1 MQIKNIGEN
10 VYQIDNQIATVNLTP
25 TKQVYQEKLIPYEDK
40 EFRLWNPRRSKL
52 AASIIKGL
60 TIFPFKKDSNV

>member
-40 EFRLWNPRRSKL
+40 EFRLWNPRRLKVL
-52 AASIIKGL
+52 LYFHLRKIQMYYI
-60 TIFPFKKDSNV
+60 

>member
-40 EFRLWNPRRSKL
+40 EFRLWKVLLYFHLRK
-52 AASIIKGL
+52 IQMYYI
-60 TIFPFKKDSNV
+60 